1 MTPEYK
7 LPEYKIPYYE
17 DNSRVSNSAIGWF
30 LNKGPAY
37 FHRMLQGEEKGLD
50 LPQLRRGTMIHEF
63 LLQPE
68 EFKKDYMLFTGNK
81 PKSAQGQKFCEAYIS
96 STEIEP
102 NKRAVDAYNKSYSI
116 VGKSDEK
123 VLSEALKMSEEYKDY
138 IEALKENK
146 ILISQYD
153 YTKLLTVK
161 SNILEHKLARKL
173 LQDAGDYGNVH
184 IYHEF
189 QINWEYIG
197 VPCKSLLDCVMFDFD
212 NRICTIM
219 DIKTTS
225 KLWHFEDSME
235 EFDYARQLQFYKMA
249 VGWWLE
255 KHKDEIGPLVKS
267 GENIQYENGGEN
279 GEPEYST
286 WIFKFYIVAI
296 DNSDNSEV
304 RVFNVYPNTDTR
316 YKILD
321 AVKAIRYHMKTDEWD
336 HSIDYYTGDGSENLN
351 L

>member
-7 LPEYKIPYYE
+7 IPNYEIPYYE
-17 DNSRVSNSAIGWF
+17 DNSRVSNSSIGWF

-68 EFKKDYMLFTGNK
+68 EFGKDYMLFTGNK
-81 PKSAQGQKFCEAYIS
+81 PKSAQGQKFCEEYIN

-102 NKRAVDAYNKSYSI
+102 DKRAVSAYNKSYSI

-138 IEALKENK
+138 IEALNEKK

-161 SNILEHKLARKL
+161 ANIQEHKLASKL
-173 LQDAGDYGNVH
+173 LQHAGEYGNVH

-189 QINWEYIG
+189 QINWEYLG

-225 KLWHFEDSME
+225 KLWHFEDSMK

-255 KHKDEIGPLVKS
+255 AHKDEIGPLVE
-267 GENIQYENGGEN
+267 GEENVQYNNGGEN
-279 GEPEYST
+279 EEPEYST
-286 WIFKFYIVAI
+286 WTFKFYIVAI
-296 DNSDNSEV
+296 DNGDNSEI
-304 RVFNVYPNTDTR
+304 RVFNVYPNTEIR

-321 AVKAIRYHMKTDEWD
+321 TVKEIRYHIKHNEWD
-336 HSIDYYTGDGSENLN
+336 HSIEYYTGDGSENLN